1 MFESHS
7 PLHFFLSSKT
17 YKHPHKN
24 IRMGNIFTVISLILV
39 AGLVA
44 IELGITTAILELIV
58 GIIAG
63 NYLNFQSF
71 ETLNVLADF
80 GLLALM
86 YLAGLEID
94 TDILRKH
101 IKSSTIVG
109 VSSFTIPFIALYT
122 LAYYILS
129 YTHMQSA
136 LIATTLTATSVA
148 IVYTV
153 LTSDGKLN
161 EKEKHILSSAMVVD
175 VLGILAMTI
184 LLSSIT
190 TKTLIFF
197 AVFIAFSLLVPQAG
211 RKIFKYYKGNAAELE
226 FKIILFIILGIGIA
240 SELAGIDAVL
250 IAFMAG
256 VVTSAFVVK
265 HVELWDKLKSITFGF
280 MAPIFFFMVGTTVSV
295 NAIKNNII
303 LILLFFTTA
312 FIIKY
317 VSTKSLAEKYMPD
330 NPKFIGVLFNA
341 PLSIGIVVTTL
352 SFELGHFNQELY
364 SIMISTVILSSIVA
378 TTLVKKPKYKTES
391 Q

>member
-1 MFESHS
+1 
-7 PLHFFLSSKT
+7 
-17 YKHPHKN
+17 
-24 IRMGNIFTVISLILV
+24 MGNIFTVISLILV

-63 NYLNFQSF
+63 NYLNFRSF

-109 VSSFTIPFIALYT
+109 VSSFTIPFVALYI

-136 LIATTLTATSVA
+136 LIATTLSATSVA

-161 EKEKHILSSAMVVD
+161 EKEKHILSSAMVID

-197 AVFIAFSLLVPQAG
+197 TVFIAFSLLVPQAG

-265 HVELWDKLKSITFGF
+265 HVQLWDKLKSITFGF
-280 MAPIFFFMVGTTVSV
+280 MAPIFFFVVGTTVSV
-295 NAIKNNII
+295 DAIKNNII

-317 VSTKSLAEKYMPD
+317 ISTKSLAEKYMPD

-391 Q
+391 H